1 MNQRRLGASGP
12 LVSELG
18 LGCMS
23 LAGPYG
29 NGEERESIAT
39 IHRAL
44 ELGVTLFDTAEMY
57 GPHRCEEIVGK
68 ALADRRERAFICTKF
83 GIYPEG
89 PDGSPQRVRAA
100 VEGSLSRLGIETID
114 LYYQHR
120 VDPKVPIEE
129 TVGAMAELVR
139 EGKIRYIGLSEA
151 AAETIRRAHATHPI
165 AAVQTE
171 YSLFYRDIEDNG
183 NLATMRELDIAL
195 VAYSPLGRGFLTGT
209 VTAPTDFA
217 QDDSRRNHPRF
228 AAENFAA
235 NKAIVDALGV
245 VAAEIGATT
254 AQTAIAW
261 VLAQGDDIITIPG
274 TKRVKRL
281 EENAG
286 AAGLILTPGQLERIA
301 EAAPKGAARGQRYA
315 DMATVNR

>member
-1 MNQRRLGASGP
+1 VA
-12 LVSELG
+12 ELG

-29 NGEERESIAT
+29 TGEERESIAT

-44 ELGVTLFDTAEMY
+44 ELGVTFFDTAEMY

-68 ALADRRERAFICTKF
+68 ALADRRDRAFICTKF
-83 GIYPEG
+83 GAYPEG
-89 PDGSPQRVRAA
+89 PDGSPQRVKAA

-129 TVGAMAELVR
+129 TVGAMADLVR

-183 NLATMRELDIAL
+183 NLATMRELGIAL

-228 AAENFAA
+228 AVENFAA

-261 VLAQGDDIITIPG
+261 VLAQGDDL
-274 TKRVKRL
+274 V
-281 EENAG
+281 
-286 AAGLILTPGQLERIA
+286 LTFEQLGRIA

-315 DMATVNR
+315 DMASVNR

>member
-1 MNQRRLGASGP
+1 
-12 LVSELG
+12 
-18 LGCMS
+18 MS

-29 NGEERESIAT
+29 TGEERESIAT

-44 ELGVTLFDTAEMY
+44 DLGATLFDTAEMY

-68 ALADRRERAFICTKF
+68 ALADRRDRAFICTKF
-83 GIYPEG
+83 GIYPDG
-89 PDGSPQRVRAA
+89 PDGSPARVKAA

-129 TVGAMAELVR
+129 TVGAMAELVQA
-139 EGKIRYIGLSEA
+139 GKIRFIGLSEA
-151 AAETIRRAHATHPI
+151 AADTIRRAHATHPI

-183 NLATMRELDIAL
+183 NLATLRDLGIAL

-217 QDDSRRNHPRF
+217 DDDSRRKHPRF
-228 AAENFAA
+228 APEHFAA

-274 TKRVKRL
+274 TKRVARL

-286 AAGLILTPGQLERIA
+286 AADLVLTPEQLGRIA

-315 DMATVNR
+315 DMASVNR